1 MKSSNFALIILALT
15 IAIVAI
21 GATSNVV
28 SADSCTG
35 QLGYPAMPTV
45 YLNSNVPIVVPVPAI
60 CTTYYRNQLYVTGS
74 ADDVNSGATIGS
86 VTCLHRPMNG
96 SVFNGQ
102 LYVNLPASTQGNSVQ
117 ISASLYDGQYG
128 GLTTTISETIKITT
142 GTQVTTTTTITQQ
155 AQATSTIR
163 IPTPARQHRTQSQ
176 NQTQNSSNTSI
187 LDYVVIVAI
196 LGAVIITTAGLV
208 MYGRRQPQY
217 PIQCNLPR
225 HAEPQRSMSETPKP
239 QTSELMSCLEL
250 ARHLTLSHH
259 TFLTAN
265 YGNNE

>member
-1 MKSSNFALIILALT
+1 MKSSNFALVILALT
-15 IAIVAI
+15 IAIVAM

-45 YLNSNVPIVVPVPAI
+45 YLNSNVPIVVPVSAT

-74 ADDVNSGATIGS
+74 AYDVNSGATIGS
-86 VTCLHRPMNG
+86 VSTFLTSVNDG

-102 LYVNLPASTQGNSVQ
+102 LGFNLPASTQGNSVQ

-128 GLTTTISETIKITT
+128 GLMTTMSETIQVTT
-142 GTQVTTTTTITQQ
+142 GTQVTTTTTTTQQ
-155 AQATSTIR
+155 VTSQ
-163 IPTPARQHRTQSQ
+163 PPQFAYQLQPRQHRTQSQ

-217 PIQCNLPR
+217 PYPMQPAPPR
-225 HAEPQRSMSETPKP
+225 
-239 QTSELMSCLEL
+239 
-250 ARHLTLSHH
+250 
-259 TFLTAN
+259 
-265 YGNNE
+265 